1 MASNRTAAYR
11 NVRFLPLVSGSL
23 ALGTNSVTVS
33 TQHEKM
39 TALTLAAWREEK
51 RRPVSP
57 AAAQCVQA
65 GGAAHEKTAKPARR
79 RERPRPSCCPAGCH
93 TASTPRPRTYVARRL
108 PPALHATK
116 IKTRAQTTRHREAS
130 PAKKRRPDTKE
141 AKRSNHPTNPAGRHG
156 VQRRDP
162 GGGGARAGGA
172 VPEPAAPGAAAAA
185 RGRGPA
191 RALPAARAGARAPG
205 GLPLRLLLPPAAGV
219 LRARVRPRR
228 RVGGAGA
235 GAVYLPEV
243 ALGRLLVLLVVVHV
257 LVGGGL
263 IARRN
268 GGIGNCTGCYAMD
281 L

>member
-1 MASNRTAAYR
+1 MGKQPPRR
-11 NVRFLPLVSGSL
+11 DDRSGVFRSL
-23 ALGTNSVTVS
+23 HAPALQVPSGTS
-33 TQHEKM
+33 
-39 TALTLAAWREEK
+39 A
-51 RRPVSP
+51 
-57 AAAQCVQA
+57 AAAQARHTRKRPTSAAA
-65 GGAAHEKTAKPARR
+65 GATTVHGPRVALGIHATAAH
-79 RERPRPSCCPAGCH
+79 
-93 TASTPRPRTYVARRL
+93 VARCL

-172 VPEPAAPGAAAAA
+172 VPAPAAPGAAAVA

-205 GLPLRLLLPPAAGV
+205 GLPLRLLLPAAAGV

-243 ALGRLLVLLVVVHV
+243 ALRRLLVLVVLLVVVHV

-268 GGIGNCTGCYAMD
+268 RKLYRLLNAMD